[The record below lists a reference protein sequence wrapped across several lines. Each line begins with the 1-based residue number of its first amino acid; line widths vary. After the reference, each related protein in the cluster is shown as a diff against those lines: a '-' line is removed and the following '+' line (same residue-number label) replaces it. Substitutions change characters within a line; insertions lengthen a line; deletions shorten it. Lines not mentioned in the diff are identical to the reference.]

1 MFKVECESCK
11 SPFQIDERRVPP
23 AGLKMRCPKCGHSFL
38 VTTPGTD
45 LPEAKPAAP
54 ARPAAAAPPTA
65 PPVAPARPQAAAAP
79 PAPPIAP
86 PAAPKIEGPKPK
98 NPLKSTMVGV
108 GGGDA
113 GFKPLTPAIV
123 SKAPA
128 LPL

>member
-11 SPFQIDERRVPP
+11 SPLEIDERRVPP

-38 VTTPGTD
+38 VTVPGAD
-45 LPEAKPAAP
+45 LPAAKPAAAPKPPVGP
-54 ARPAAAAPPTA
+54 APGAAA
-65 PPVAPARPQAAAAP
+65 
-79 PAPPIAP
+79 APPIAP
-86 PAAPKIEGPKPK
+86 PVAPRVEPQRPK

-113 GFKPLTPAIV
+113 GFKPFGPGPAA
-123 SKAPA
+123 APKPPG